1 MFPLTLALTRAARRA
16 FCQASLAGQT
26 SADRRGFGLSAALA
40 CAEQPAARMR
50 APEEGRTVGCAGG
63 KEGVPCTRELGL
75 PLPRVKSPPWH
86 MNCVMTRWK
95 EEPLKWSGLPLW
107 PMPFSPVHRARK
119 FCRAEGRGA
128 QPGTAFGSGAQREE
142 QSDDRRRVQRKGAAG
157 RGCRVRYQTGVV
169 RERAYPGGVP
179 PQSWA
184 RRQHEASSRCGQPA
198 RHRWSC
204 QSRRRECPWL

>member
-1 MFPLTLALTRAARRA
+1 
-16 FCQASLAGQT
+16 
-26 SADRRGFGLSAALA
+26 
-40 CAEQPAARMR
+40 
-50 APEEGRTVGCAGG
+50 
-63 KEGVPCTRELGL
+63 
-75 PLPRVKSPPWH
+75 
-86 MNCVMTRWK
+86 
-95 EEPLKWSGLPLW
+95 
-107 PMPFSPVHRARK
+107 MPFSPVHRARK

-169 RERAYPGGVP
+169 RERAYPGGAP

-204 QSRRRECPWL
+204 QSRRRGWPFCCACGRGRVTTCRAARFQAVQPPLAARACRAMPRSWSRLSARGNCAALADTQQGQNLETERLGKLSDTEKGLVVSCIDAREESDTGRIAAKAVCEPRVAAAAGRG